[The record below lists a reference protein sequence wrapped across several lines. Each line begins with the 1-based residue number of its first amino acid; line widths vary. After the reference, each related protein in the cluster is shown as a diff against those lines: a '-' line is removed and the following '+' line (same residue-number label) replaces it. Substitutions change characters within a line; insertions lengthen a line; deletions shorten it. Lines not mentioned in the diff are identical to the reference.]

1 MLVVFTRH
9 YHKGSW
15 MEELWDSVVVS
26 SPPLKPHRWGGLC
39 HRILTP
45 ISPSRN
51 QSFLSPCLSSHIPS
65 PAGQAAVWH
74 AIPQRWGRRWDATL
88 VLRDISAG
96 RSQFLVTGWYFGP
109 SSVSLQS
116 RTLICCHFRQILQGS
131 SNTVSNI
138 LLQRLLHIFCPC
150 CSVTRCATWQ
160 AADSSREH

>member
-9 YHKGSW
+9 YYEGSW
-15 MEELWDSVVVS
+15 MEELWDSEVVS
-26 SPPLKPHRWGGLC
+26 PPPLKPHRWGGLC

-65 PAGQAAVWH
+65 PAGQAAAWH
-74 AIPQRWGRRWDATL
+74 AIPQRVREKMGCNTSPGIFQL
-88 VLRDISAG
+88 VGHRD
-96 RSQFLVTGWYFGP
+96 TGWYFGP
-109 SSVSLQS
+109 TSVSLQS
-116 RTLICCHFRQILQGS
+116 HTLICCHSRQILQGS

-138 LLQRLLHIFCPC
+138 LLQRLLHVFCPC
-150 CSVTRCATWQ
+150 CSVTPCATWQ